1 MGKKVLIFWLLVCF
15 LLCVPLGN
23 EIVHGRSRQ
32 IYSIELSADI
42 DMGLAVIVERGMRE
56 AEENNVEAVIIQI
69 DTFGGL
75 SAAATRIRDAIIYSP
90 VPVICFVNGRAW
102 SAGALIALAG
112 DYLVMVPGASIGDAE
127 PVPNTEKNI
136 AAIRGEFKATAE
148 KRGKDPVLAMA
159 MVDKDI
165 YIEDVVEM
173 GKLLTLTAA
182 GAEIHGISDATL
194 ASFQEVLRYF
204 DLEEHQLIEVKPRSI
219 ETFARAVTNSWL
231 SGLLLTIGFVGL
243 FVEVTTPGWG
253 VPGTLG
259 LLSLAAFFTGHLLT
273 GTSNLSIV
281 ILFFVGLF
289 LLVLEIFVIPGFG
302 ITGIGGI
309 LAVLASLF
317 LAFPTFDIAFKVVSG
332 SFLATVAIVLILM
345 RFLPKSPLWRRLSLS
360 IAETVEEGYVAGP
373 DRGDLLGARGETLTK
388 LRPVGTISVGDRK
401 MDAVS
406 ESTFVEKGVF
416 VEIIKIEGSKVIVRE
431 YNE

>member
-1 MGKKVLIFWLLVCF
+1 MRKKSVVFGLLICF
-15 LLCVPLGN
+15 FYCVALGN
-23 EIVHGRSRQ
+23 SAANGQNKR
-32 IYSIELSADI
+32 IYSIELSDDI
-42 DMGLAVIVERGMRE
+42 DMGLAVIVERGMAE
-56 AEENNVEAVIIQI
+56 AESNKGDAVIIKI

-75 SAAATRIRDAIIYSP
+75 SAAATRIRDSIILSP
-90 VPVICFVNGRAW
+90 VPVITFVNGRAW

-127 PVPNTEKNI
+127 PIPTTEKNI

-148 KRGKDPVLAMA
+148 RRDKDPVLAMA

-165 YIEDVVEM
+165 YIEDVVEK
-173 GKLLTLTAA
+173 GKLLTLTAT
-182 GAEIHGISDATL
+182 GAEIHGISDATV
-194 ASFQEVLRYF
+194 ASFQELLRYF
-204 DLEEHQLIEVKPRSI
+204 DLEDHQIIEVKPRSI

-259 LLSLAAFFTGHLLT
+259 ILSLAAFFTGHLLT

-317 LAFPTFDIAFKVVSG
+317 LAFPNFDIAFKVVSS
-332 SFLATVAIVLILM
+332 SFLATIVLIVILM
-345 RFLPKSPLWRRLSLS
+345 RFLPRSPVWQRLSLS
-360 IAETVEEGYVAGP
+360 ATETVEEGYVAGP
-373 DRGDLLGARGETLTK
+373 DRGDLLGAQGETITT
-388 LRPVGTISVGDRK
+388 LRPVGTIKIGDRK

-406 ESTFVEKGVF
+406 ESAFVEKGVT
-416 VEIIKIEGSKVIVRE
+416 VEVVKIEGSKVIVRKH
-431 YNE
+431 NE